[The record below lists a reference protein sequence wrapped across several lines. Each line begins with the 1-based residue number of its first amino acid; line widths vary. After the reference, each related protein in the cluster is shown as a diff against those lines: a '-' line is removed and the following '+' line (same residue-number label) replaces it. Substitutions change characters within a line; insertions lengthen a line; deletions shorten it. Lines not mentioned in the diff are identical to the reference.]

1 VGRVSAKAVSTG
13 GSEMNEL
20 YFVAMEGEFA
30 TLAQPRIE
38 SDIPAAYRLIHRK
51 YEGGESEYVLQGLF
65 TWTEGLSKC
74 GAEWRDLPTQEE
86 DSQNTPKNN
95 IPFDW
100 VGQ

>member
-1 VGRVSAKAVSTG
+1 
-13 GSEMNEL
+13 
-20 YFVAMEGEFA
+20 
-30 TLAQPRIE
+30 
-38 SDIPAAYRLIHRK
+38 
-51 YEGGESEYVLQGLF
+51 VLQGLF

-74 GAEWRDLPTQEE
+74 GADWQDLPTQEE